1 MSKETITA
9 ADVGKLT
16 LSAEKS
22 EDDAKAQTQAA
33 SHRARQV
40 ASLQQE
46 IASEQESLKL
56 LDERARTVK
65 DAIARAQK
73 KLDDLKATA

>member
-16 LSAEKS
+16 VNSEKS
-22 EDDAKAQTQAA
+22 EEKAKAEAQATA
-33 SHRARQV
+33 HRARQV
-40 ASLQQE
+40 ASLQAE
-46 IASEQESLKL
+46 IESEQESLKL
-56 LDERARTVK
+56 LDARAKTVK

-73 KLDDLKATA
+73 KLDDLKASA